1 MTAPTHASL
10 ASAAPAVPALLRA
23 LRLPTMGRLWED
35 LCHRATEAQW
45 SHQRLLQALLEH
57 EVAERDERR
66 IAARRQA
73 ARLPPGKTLASF
85 DVALA
90 PGLDRP
96 RLDALASG
104 DGWLGRGGNVLLFGP
119 SGVGKTHLAAALGHA
134 LIDRGHTVLFSRTTD
149 LVQHLQAARRDLEL
163 PQSLAKIDRY
173 DCLVLD
179 DLGYVR
185 KDQAETS
192 VLFELISQAYE
203 RRSLIITCN
212 QPFSEWDAIFPDKAM
227 TVAAVDR
234 LVHHA
239 SIVQLGGDSYRRRS
253 ANARK
258 PATNAS

>member
-1 MTAPTHASL
+1 MTALVAAAASD
-10 ASAAPAVPALLRA
+10 ATPAIAGLLRA
-23 LRLPTMGRLWED
+23 LRLPTMARLWPD
-35 LCHRATEAQW
+35 LCRQAAIAGW
-45 SHQRLLQALLEH
+45 SHPRLLQALLEH
-57 EVAERDERR
+57 EVAERDQRR

-85 DVALA
+85 DAALS
-90 PGLDRP
+90 PSLDRS
-96 RLDALASG
+96 RLDALAAG
-104 DGWLGRGGNVLLFGP
+104 DGWIGSGGNILVFGP

-134 LIDRGHTVLFSRTTD
+134 LIDGGHTVLFSRTTD

-163 PQSLAKIDRY
+163 PQALAKLDRF

-179 DLGYVR
+179 DLGYVQ

-212 QPFSEWDAIFPDKAM
+212 QPFTQWDAIFPDKSM
-227 TVAAVDR
+227 TVAAIDR

-239 SIVQLGGDSYRRRS
+239 SIIELGGDSYRRRAAQS
-253 ANARK
+253 RK
-258 PATNAS
+258 PR